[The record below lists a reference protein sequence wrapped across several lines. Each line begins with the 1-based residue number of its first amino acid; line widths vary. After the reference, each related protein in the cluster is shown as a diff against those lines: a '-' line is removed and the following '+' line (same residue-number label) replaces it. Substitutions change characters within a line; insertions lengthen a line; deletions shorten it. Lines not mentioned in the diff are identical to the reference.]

1 MGAVDSEIVV
11 VGAGPTGLTLACRL
25 LHLGVP
31 CTVIDKEP
39 EPTRWSRAIG
49 MSPRSLEVFDQFGAA
64 EELVERG
71 LPCTV
76 ANFYSR
82 GRRVGRLRLS
92 RLRATRYRFMLALM
106 QSATEEV
113 LQRHLLRLGG
123 SIERG
128 VRLTGLR
135 QTPAGDRVTLE
146 LQGPSVTRSLT
157 ARWVVGA
164 DGAHSAVR
172 RLAGI
177 AFTGVGASG
186 SFVNVDAELGA
197 GPAAGEGHYYFSRA
211 GIAVVIPLADGHY
224 RVTASLRDAPGDA
237 VGDAPG
243 ATTGGDL
250 GLEAFET
257 IVAERAGARLRV
269 GRLRDSGW
277 GISRFEVHK
286 RIASRFRAGRCLL
299 VGDAAHLYGPV
310 GGQGMNGGIQ
320 DAQNLAWKLAL
331 VAGGDAGERLL
342 DTYEQ
347 ERRRTAGRV
356 LHAVER
362 LTRMALLRDPL
373 TTTVRDTV
381 MRVGTATGALD
392 RRIAPEIGQFDV
404 AYGRGAGAWRRGRG
418 ARALGRRI
426 PDTPLSRE
434 GEPTT
439 LFALLR
445 ERPFTLLGLALT
457 PAHDSAWSALGARVR
472 ALHGDTVALFRVCD
486 HPSAQATALADGDGE
501 LHRYLAAR
509 RPTLCVLRG
518 DGHVAHVCSFHQAS
532 TLLGCLS
539 ENYALRPR
547 VRSL

>member
-1 MGAVDSEIVV
+1 MSAADSEIVV

-25 LHLGVP
+25 QHLGVP
-31 CTVIDKEP
+31 CRVIDKEP
-39 EPTRWSRAIG
+39 EPTGWSRAIG
-49 MSPRSLEVFDQFGAA
+49 VSPRSLEVFDQFGAA
-64 EELVERG
+64 EDLVERG

-92 RLRATRYRFMLALM
+92 RLRATRYRFMLALI

-135 QTPAGDRVTLE
+135 QAPGDDRVTLE
-146 LQGPSVTRSLT
+146 LQGASVTRSLT

-177 AFTGVGASG
+177 AFTGAGASG

-197 GPAAGEGHYYFSRA
+197 GPAVGEGHYYFSRA

-224 RVTASLRDAPGDA
+224 RVTASLREAPGTAAED
-237 VGDAPG
+237 DFSL
-243 ATTGGDL
+243 ATF
-250 GLEAFET
+250 EAL
-257 IVAERAGARLRV
+257 VAERVGARLQV
-269 GRLRDSGW
+269 GELRDSGW
-277 GISRFEVHK
+277 GISRFQVHK

-299 VGDAAHLYGPV
+299 AGDAAHLYGPV

-320 DAQNLAWKLAL
+320 DAHNLAWKLAL

-342 DTYEQ
+342 DTYDE

-373 TTTVRDTV
+373 TRSIRDSV
-381 MRVGTATGALD
+381 MRFGTATGALD
-392 RRIAPEIGQFDV
+392 RKIAPEIGQFDV
-404 AYGRGAGAWRRGRG
+404 AYARGAGVWRRGRS

-426 PDTPLSRE
+426 PDTLLSRE
-434 GEPTT
+434 SEPTT

-457 PAHDSAWSALGARVR
+457 PAHDSAWYALQARVR
-472 ALHGDTVALFRVCD
+472 ELHGDTIALFRVCND
-486 HPSAQATALADGDGE
+486 AFAKEAELTDGNGE
-501 LHRYLAAR
+501 LHRYLAAHK
-509 RPTLCVLRG
+509 PTLCVLRG
-518 DGHVAHVCSFHQAS
+518 DGHVAHVCRLHQAPA
-532 TLLGCLS
+532 LLGHLS
-539 ENYALRPR
+539 ENYALRSLA
-547 VRSL
+547 RSL